1 MNVFASFCICFAF
14 FRIFGNVVGLESVS
28 PRGYVGCSKLYII
41 CLAAPSALDWGDKVY
56 RWFVAGRNVT
66 AWFCM
71 KLHVPVGNGMFSIMF
86 RHFIRLPGV
95 QKQLGWVPLWSVTNG
110 VWIRR
115 RWSDKVAICEEKHVG
130 VHVFFF
136 KSGLLLFT
144 SLTINIFWSQYSKL
158 KDCNSAMSYVH
169 VVSAAPCG

>member
-1 MNVFASFCICFAF
+1 MFWHLFGIFVIVFLMNVFASFCICFAF

-41 CLAAPSALDWGDKVY
+41 CLAAPSALDWGDKVC
-56 RWFVAGRNVT
+56 RWFVVGRNVT

-136 KSGLLLFT
+136 K
-144 SLTINIFWSQYSKL
+144 WVAPVYKL
-158 KDCNSAMSYVH
+158 NH
-169 VVSAAPCG
+169 